1 MPDPAPGR
9 VASRLGRAGLLAAAG
24 LALVA
29 VGPLVLDQYS
39 VNILVRSFLYGC
51 IAVTVDILWGFT
63 GVLSFG
69 QSAFFAIGAYALG
82 LASSQ
87 LGLSPSVA
95 TGALLGGL
103 AVAGLVA
110 ALIGWLAFGYGV
122 PPLYVSIVTLVLSI
136 IFVQVIYA
144 GGDFTGSS
152 SGLSNFDTFDLSVE
166 GWFRLAGAS
175 LVVVT
180 LLGWVLVRSDLGRLL
195 VSIRENEQRCAYFG
209 VPTALVKT
217 GLLIGSALV
226 AALAGYAY
234 AGYTDVIAPDLG
246 NFEFGTQLV
255 IWVALGGRGTLV
267 GPAIAAVVI
276 DFVSAYLSGSLPFV
290 WQLVV
295 GVVFIAVIVLMPQG
309 LGPAAA
315 ALVRRLLPGR
325 RAVAPGA
332 RLAPA
337 PGAMVPM
344 KAGDPVAAV
353 EVAGV
358 ARRYGSLHVLED
370 ITFTGRSGEL
380 VSLVGPN
387 GAGKTTLIRCIADGH
402 ERSAGRVAI
411 GGSDIGRRGPERCV
425 RLGLG
430 RKFQAPNV
438 FDALTVA
445 ESLRIARARHERL
458 SPWSRRRLGAA
469 AGGGHAGRA
478 RDRSGQHARHPG
490 AAPLPRCEAGIGV
503 GDGAGHG
510 TDRAAPRRTD
520 GGADQG
526 RARPGRRH
534 PDRARARPRAVH
546 PADRARPGVRARD
559 QLAHR
564 GAAPGTDRARRHG
577 GGRRQLGAG
586 ADHLHRRAA
595 GVGRGRVTP
604 ALEISGLVSGYGE
617 AMVLRG
623 VSLAVPAGE
632 VLALL
637 GKNGMG
643 KSTLLKTV
651 MGLLPVAAGRVR
663 VHGEDTTGLPAYRLA
678 VRAVAYSPQD
688 QAIFQDLTVDE
699 NLRLGLAS
707 DRHYRRELDR
717 VAAFFPFL
725 GQRRRQ
731 RAGTLSGG
739 EQKMLL
745 VARAL
750 LSRPRLMLVDEI
762 TEGLQPSI
770 VLRLAEVLRAEM
782 RALDLSIL
790 LVEQNVR
797 FALALADRY
806 AVLARGEV
814 MDEGAASEP
823 GVEARVLDYL
833 AV

>member
-1 MPDPAPGR
+1 MADPAPGR
-9 VASRLGRAGLLAAAG
+9 APSGLKWAGLLAAIG
-24 LALVA
+24 IVLVG

-69 QSAFFAIGAYALG
+69 QSVFFAIGAYALG

-87 LGLSPSVA
+87 VGLSPSVA
-95 TGALLGGL
+95 AGALLGGL
-103 AVAGLVA
+103 ATAGLVA

-122 PPLYVSIVTLVLSI
+122 SPLYVSVVTLVLSV

-152 SGLSNFDTFDLSVE
+152 SGLSNFDTFDLSTE

-217 GLLIGSALV
+217 GLLVGSALV

-255 IWVALGGRGTLV
+255 IWVALGGRGTLI
-267 GPAIAAVVI
+267 GPAVAAVGI

-309 LGPAAA
+309 LGPAAV

-325 RAVAPGA
+325 RVARFGA

-337 PGAMVPM
+337 SDAIAAARAGEPGA
-344 KAGDPVAAV
+344 AIEAAS
-353 EVAGV
+353 V

-370 ITFTGRSGEL
+370 ITLTAHRGEL

-411 GGSDIGRRGPERCV
+411 GGTDIGRRGPERCV

-445 ESLRIARARHERL
+445 ESLRIARARHETL
-458 SPWSRRRLGAA
+458 SPWSRAASVRLPEAA
-469 AGGGHAGRA
+469 M
-478 RDRSGQHARHPG
+478 Q
-490 AAPLPRCEAGIGV
+490 V
-503 GDGAGHG
+503 
-510 TDRAAPRRTD
+510 
-520 GGADQG
+520 
-526 RARPGRRH
+526 
-534 PDRARARPRAVH
+534 
-546 PADRARPGVRARD
+546 VRATGLDAALGTEVRH
-559 QLAHR
+559 LSH
-564 GAAPGTDRARRHG
+564 GAK
-577 GGRRQLGAG
+577 Q
-586 ADHLHRRAA
+586 
-595 GVGRGRVTP
+595 
-604 ALEISGLVSGYGE
+604 ALEL
-617 AMVLRG
+617 AMVLAMEP
-623 VSLAVPAGE
+623 AVLLLDEPTAGLTKAE
-632 VLALL
+632 RAQVGGILTAL
-637 GKNGMG
+637 
-643 KSTLLKTV
+643 V
-651 MGLLPVAAGRVR
+651 RDHGLC
-663 VHGEDTTGLPAYRLA
+663 
-678 VRAVAYSPQD
+678 
-688 QAIFQDLTVDE
+688 
-699 NLRLGLAS
+699 
-707 DRHYRRELDR
+707 
-717 VAAFFPFL
+717 
-725 GQRRRQ
+725 
-731 RAGTLSGG
+731 
-739 EQKMLL
+739 
-745 VARAL
+745 
-750 LSRPRLMLVDEI
+750 
-762 TEGLQPSI
+762 
-770 VLRLAEVLRAEM
+770 
-782 RALDLSIL
+782 IL
-790 LVEQNVR
+790 LVEHDLEFVR
-797 FALALADRY
+797 DISSRIV
-806 AVLARGEV
+806 VLHQGRI
-814 MDEGAASEP
+814 
-823 GVEARVLDYL
+823 VLDGTVEEVAGSELVRTIYTGEPQAMG
-833 AV
+833 AVA